1 MTPAIG
7 QAAVS
12 PGGPVP
18 VRTRSPAAALA
29 CEAAPPP
36 AHGQLPPNPLGDHRA
51 RAGTYARTDLGP
63 EPAAAARARRLTRD
77 TLARW
82 EMRHGTSPTTR
93 RPSPQNSLPMP
104 SMPQFPRTEPSP
116 PSSSPSTA
124 APTSS
129 GLSSGITAPAD
140 PFLPLPVSTPR
151 PAGDSPSST
160 TSLAATGDGGPPPK
174 AAGKWSG
181 RRCLPSPAAAARRRR
196 RRRTAHADHPSHHD
210 AEPRPPTTAAPA
222 SGYSFPSK

>member
-82 EMRHGTSPTTR
+82 EMRHLTDDAQAIASELAANAINAAIPPHGTLPAIIFAVHS
-93 RPSPQNSLPMP
+93 RPDELRIIVWDNGPGRPLP
-104 SMPQFPRTEPSP
+104 
-116 PSSSPSTA
+116 A
-124 APTSS
+124 APGLYAETGRGLAIIDHLTGGNWGWWPTPQS
-129 GLSSGITAPAD
+129 GGKVVWAALSAVTGSG
-140 PFLPLPVSTPR
+140 
-151 PAGDSPSST
+151 GEEEEEEEDSP
-160 TSLAATGDGGPPPK
+160 
-174 AAGKWSG
+174 
-181 RRCLPSPAAAARRRR
+181 C
-196 RRRTAHADHPSHHD
+196 
-210 AEPRPPTTAAPA
+210 
-222 SGYSFPSK
+222 